1 MSWLL
6 PYFLKPFVPKNTVC
20 QEICRRNRA
29 YGHTGV
35 TTNVALDNNTIYP
48 IEGFE
53 IYRLQKSMFQFF
65 RIACTCVHSTLCSR
79 AALYRVERNNP
90 KRWHWLLL
98 QLETYVLIVERSVQS
113 AEESSYQ

>member
-1 MSWLL
+1 MPGDL
-6 PYFLKPFVPKNTVC
+6 PKKWGIP
-20 QEICRRNRA
+20 A